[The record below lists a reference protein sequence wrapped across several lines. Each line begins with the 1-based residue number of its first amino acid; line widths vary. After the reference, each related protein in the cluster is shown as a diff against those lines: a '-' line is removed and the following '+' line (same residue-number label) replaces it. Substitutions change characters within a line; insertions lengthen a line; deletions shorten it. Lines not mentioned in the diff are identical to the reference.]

1 MKLISKSPSSKNGK
15 KLFLLLLIFAIV
27 LSTVWLLK
35 SGNSTNVSGDL
46 TESIHIAASSL
57 LKEDPTISEFTIDT
71 IKLSHKNKESEEV
84 YIITFSIKPT
94 DPTNFI
100 LTGGGVK
107 GESGWIN
114 EKVNYVTVKDNE
126 TLVFSTTPMEGH

>member
-15 KLFLLLLIFAIV
+15 KILILLLLFVIV
-27 LSTVWLLK
+27 LSIVWLLK
-35 SGNSTNVSGDL
+35 GGKSNNVSGDL
-46 TESIHIAASSL
+46 TESIRIAASSL
-57 LKEDPTISEFTIDT
+57 LKEDPTISDFTIDT

-100 LTGGGVK
+100 LTGSGVK